1 MHTED
6 VLNIHTFDAVVITK
20 IKSEES
26 LPPCNRAPV
35 RSGIFQLHRRLCGL
49 PSFFLLEPETE
60 L

>member
-26 LPPCNRAPV
+26 LPPCNRAPCQV
-35 RSGIFQLHRRLCGL
+35 RDISAAPKTVWASFLL
-49 PSFFLLEPETE
+49 PSGA
-60 L
+60 